1 MHALELHNIITKSE
15 IIVGEYRILN
25 HLLTYDYPASK
36 KNRKLEKY
44 NPKVALTVLN
54 VDLDVKVFKY
64 NDQEYADINKPIKQ
78 ACVLNIILKEKK
90 RWQGVTRQKSTKRIL
105 LILMILIIVKIIIKN
120 AKEPISYE
128 DFDYDL
134 MEN

>member
-90 RWQGVTRQKSTKRIL
+90 RWQGVARQKSTKRIL
-105 LILMILIIVKIIIKN
+105 LILMILIIVKII
-120 AKEPISYE
+120 S
-128 DFDYDL
+128 
-134 MEN
+134 

>member
-64 NDQEYADINKPIKQ
+64 NDQEYADINKSIKQ
-78 ACVLNIILKEKK
+78 ACVLYIILKEKK
-90 RWQGVTRQKSTKRIL
+90 R
-105 LILMILIIVKIIIKN
+105 
-120 AKEPISYE
+120 
-128 DFDYDL
+128 
-134 MEN
+134 